1 MDAGIILWALTMAAL
16 TYGAIWDGAK
26 RIIPNRV
33 PIIILLLGIVE
44 VLAIPSGEKFYTP
57 IAERMAGVLIPA
69 IALLTIYLFDKRMGG
84 GDFKLLISMGFNLG
98 IQELTPVLIIA
109 TISGMVWSFV
119 TQKKSVPLAVF
130 LALGLYAYTFILWRG
145 ALP

>member
-1 MDAGIILWALTMAAL
+1 MDAGTILWILTLATL

-57 IAERMAGVLIPA
+57 IAVRMAGALIPA
-69 IALLTIYLFDKRMGG
+69 IVLLAIYHFDKRIGG
-84 GDFKLLISMGFNLG
+84 GDFKLLIAMGFNLG

-109 TISGMVWSFV
+109 TITGIVWSFI
-119 TQKKSVPLAVF
+119 TKRKSVPLAVF
-130 LALGLYAYTFILWRG
+130 LALGHYAYTFILWGG